1 MNKQLIA
8 SFVGGLII
16 FIWQFFSW
24 SILPTHKAEFGY
36 TANQDS
42 IMQTLNRYLSEDGGY
57 FLPGVPPGT
66 SQEEAQAMMEKNANK
81 PWASISY
88 HKSLNTNM
96 TMNMVRGFVADLLA
110 AFLLVWLLM
119 RFESLTMQSAII
131 ASIFVGLTSYLTVS
145 YSNSVWFET
154 PSIGHLIDAIVSWGL
169 AGTWLGW
176 YLRR

>member
-66 SQEEAQAMMEKNANK
+66 SQEEAQAMMEKMSTS
-81 PWASISY
+81 PG
-88 HKSLNTNM
+88 LPLVTTN
-96 TMNMVRGFVADLLA
+96 L
-110 AFLLVWLLM
+110 
-119 RFESLTMQSAII
+119 
-131 ASIFVGLTSYLTVS
+131 
-145 YSNSVWFET
+145 
-154 PSIGHLIDAIVSWGL
+154 
-169 AGTWLGW
+169 
-176 YLRR
+176 